1 MDKTLTLGI
10 LLTAKDAFSPV
21 FSSFKSSL
29 GNMTKSSKDFS
40 TAIAG
45 IGTGLKGVQLAT
57 QGGAQEVIKSFV
69 DLEEAQ
75 TQLKNTLMKSD
86 GSVSPFF
93 KSINREAITLGN
105 KLPGTTADFLQ
116 MAASMK
122 ALGVEEQSIVKGGL
136 KSAAYLG
143 AVLKIPY
150 QDAAEATAKF
160 KQAMGIAD
168 AELLPF
174 IDDIQRMSHMG
185 VKVGEMSFA
194 FSKIGASMKGLGMS
208 GLNAARD
215 VEPLIGL
222 LIKSGFSGETV
233 GTNLGNIMEKAV
245 GFKGNKQLD
254 SMGIKLNFNDDKGKF
269 KGTANMIKEMEK
281 LKAIKSDS
289 ARLGIM
295 QAIFG
300 SGEGSTMANVLI
312 NEGAEGVARF
322 NRNMKTQADINQR
335 AASSGATLGA
345 MWEAMTGTFTNFLA
359 SVGSSFA
366 PEMKSLTNT
375 FSDIA
380 GGLSAMSEKHPKF
393 AKFIGA
399 IVLGIPVFAGVLG
412 TLGIV
417 VGAFTTSLEFLGITS
432 MVAFGWVI
440 AGVALVA
447 GAAYLIV
454 SNWGPIKGFFSGL
467 WDGIKSTLSAT
478 WTVIK
483 NLFSWTPL
491 GMVISNWGAIS
502 PYFSGIWEGVK
513 SIFSVGFDVI
523 KTLFAWTP
531 LGIIV
536 NNWGAISSVFT
547 GIVDMIKAPFVE
559 FFSWIGGMFS
569 SFADK
574 IGTVVGFFANN
585 NSSMLTSSLGAGGFA
600 PTPSRAIASNPR
612 IAAARAVPS
621 RAAANASVTVNISNP
636 NFTSKEHAAATQKQ
650 LDEQVR
656 KALARHAN
664 DKKDRSYS

>member
-93 KSINREAITLGN
+93 KSINQEAITLGN

-150 QDAAEATAKF
+150 QEAAEATAKF

-174 IDDIQRMSHMG
+174 IDDIQRLSHMG

-194 FSKIGASMKGLGMS
+194 FSKIGATMKGLGMS
-208 GLNAARD
+208 GLKAARD

-233 GTNLGNIMEKAV
+233 GTNLGNIIEKAV
-245 GFKGNKQLD
+245 GFSGNKDLNA
-254 SMGIKLNFNDDKGKF
+254 MGIKLNFNDEKGKF
-269 KGTANMIKEMEK
+269 KGTENMIKEMEK

-322 NRNMKTQADINQR
+322 NRNMAVQADINKR
-335 AASSGATLGA
+335 AAASGATLGA

-359 SVGSSFA
+359 LVGESFA
-366 PEMKSLTNT
+366 PEMKSLTGA

-380 GGLSAMSEKHPKF
+380 AGLSAMSEKHPMF

-399 IVLGIPVFAGVLG
+399 IVIGVPVVAGVLG
-412 TLGIV
+412 TLGIA
-417 VGAFTTSLEFLGITS
+417 VGALTTSLGFLGITS
-432 MVAFGWVI
+432 MLAFGWVI
-440 AGVALVA
+440 GGVALVA

-454 SNWGPIKGFFSGL
+454 SSWGPIKGFFSGL
-467 WDGIKSTLSAT
+467 WGGIQSIAMSTWGVLKT
-478 WTVIK
+478 
-483 NLFSWTPL
+483 LFGWTPL
-491 GMVISNWGAIS
+491 GM
-502 PYFSGIWEGVK
+502 
-513 SIFSVGFDVI
+513 
-523 KTLFAWTP
+523 
-531 LGIIV
+531 IV
-536 NNWGAISSVFT
+536 NNWVPIVGVFKSII
-547 GIVDMIKAPFVE
+547 GMITKPFGE
-559 FFSWIGGMFS
+559 FFAWIESKFNFVSNKIQGIG
-569 SFADK
+569 SFFGISGPAPIPTQALGVK
-574 IGTVVGFFANN
+574 SPVANN
-585 NSSMLTSSLGAGGFA
+585 RINGIANST
-600 PTPSRAIASNPR
+600 NPR

-621 RAAANASVTVNISNP
+621 RSAANTSVTVNISNP
-636 NFTSKEHAAATQKQ
+636 NFASKEHAAATQKQ

-656 KALARHAN
+656 KALARHSN

>member
-93 KSINREAITLGN
+93 KSINQEAITLGN

-150 QDAAEATAKF
+150 QEAAEATAKF

-174 IDDIQRMSHMG
+174 IDDIQRLSHMG

-194 FSKIGASMKGLGMS
+194 FSKIGATMKGLGMS
-208 GLNAARD
+208 GLKAARD
-215 VEPLIGL
+215 IEPLIGL

-233 GTNLGNIMEKAV
+233 GTNLGNIIEKAV
-245 GFKGNKQLD
+245 GFSGNKDL
-254 SMGIKLNFNDDKGKF
+254 SAMGIKLNFNDEKGKF
-269 KGTANMIKEMEK
+269 KGTENMIKEMEK

-322 NRNMKTQADINQR
+322 NRNMAVQADINKR
-335 AASSGATLGA
+335 AAASGATLGA

-359 SVGSSFA
+359 LVGESFA
-366 PEMKSLTNT
+366 PEMKSLTGA

-380 GGLSAMSEKHPKF
+380 GGLSAMSEKHPMF

-399 IVLGIPVFAGVLG
+399 IVIGVPVVAGVLG
-412 TLGIV
+412 TLGIA
-417 VGAFTTSLEFLGITS
+417 VGALTTSLGFLGITS
-432 MVAFGWVI
+432 MLAFGWVI
-440 AGVALVA
+440 GGVALVA

-467 WDGIKSTLSAT
+467 WGGIQSIAMSTWGVLKT
-478 WTVIK
+478 
-483 NLFSWTPL
+483 LFGWTPL
-491 GMVISNWGAIS
+491 GM
-502 PYFSGIWEGVK
+502 
-513 SIFSVGFDVI
+513 
-523 KTLFAWTP
+523 
-531 LGIIV
+531 IV
-536 NNWGAISSVFT
+536 NNWIPIVGVFKSII
-547 GIVDMIKAPFVE
+547 GMITKPFGE
-559 FFSWIGGMFS
+559 FFAWIESKFNFVSNKIQGIG
-569 SFADK
+569 SFFGISGPAPIPTQALGVK
-574 IGTVVGFFANN
+574 SPVANN
-585 NSSMLTSSLGAGGFA
+585 RINGIANST
-600 PTPSRAIASNPR
+600 NPR
-612 IAAARAVPS
+612 IAAVRAVPS
-621 RAAANASVTVNISNP
+621 RSAANTSVTVNISNP
-636 NFTSKEHAAATQKQ
+636 NFASKEHAAATQKQ

-656 KALARHAN
+656 KALARHSN